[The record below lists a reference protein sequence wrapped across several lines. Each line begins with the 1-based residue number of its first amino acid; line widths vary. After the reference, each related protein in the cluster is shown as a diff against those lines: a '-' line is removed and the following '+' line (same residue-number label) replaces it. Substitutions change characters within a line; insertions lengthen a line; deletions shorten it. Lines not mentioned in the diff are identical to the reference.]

1 VHNIGT
7 RRDMSNRVSLARV
20 DDHDRRRKIST
31 VRGLIYESDYA
42 VDSAAVNNI
51 LKSQSLVPTAVCLAF
66 IYLSSYLI
74 VALRMLSLTGSPR

>member
-1 VHNIGT
+1 
-7 RRDMSNRVSLARV
+7 MSNRVSLARV

-42 VDSAAVNNI
+42 VDSTAVNNI
-51 LKSQSLVPTAVCLAF
+51 LKAQSLVPTAVRLAF

-74 VALRMLSLTGSPR
+74 VTLRMLSLTGSPR